1 MYISLQSH
9 YAETKIRQAKKPMK
23 SMKQA
28 VSNISTGFLLISNK
42 PIKIF
47 QLKKLVNQSLFNGA
61 FMIEMISNSFYESKN
76 NFLIK
81 KDIRTM
87 KRMVF
92 SENFKKFLVSECIFK
107 LACFVRV
114 AGNQGYVSRKVFTEI
129 FLSRLVLVWLI
140 FTFFQLQYMK
150 QIQLQRCIQ
159 NPFRH
164 IENSFSKIVNGL
176 RKNSIIDN
184 WYASEYASQLYS
196 YSI

>member
-28 VSNISTGFLLISNK
+28 VSNISTDFLLISNK

-92 SENFKKFLVSECIFK
+92 SENLKKFLVSECIFK

>member
-47 QLKKLVNQSLFNGA
+47 QFKKLVNQSLFNGA

-92 SENFKKFLVSECIFK
+92 SENLKKFLVSECIFK

-114 AGNQGYVSRKVFTEI
+114 AGNQRYVSRKVFTEI